1 MSLCLFISY
10 NKVYIKIILTIWLNS
25 KYLMIDVC
33 ESKTSLEKKK
43 ELKTDKKI
51 LQARLVTR
59 EIID

>member
-1 MSLCLFISY
+1 
-10 NKVYIKIILTIWLNS
+10 
-25 KYLMIDVC
+25 MIDVC